1 MQELIKNVHYSND
14 LEMQILGAMILE
26 PTAFGRTF
34 KIIDQDVFRS
44 DANKEIY
51 TTLAETWQNGLKI
64 DHLTTLLSLEK
75 KGFKSP
81 ENANTAH
88 YISQLTRS
96 VTSTAALEYYC
107 LLLREMYINREVIR
121 LTTSGISQTD
131 GLHSV
136 TKLEADLFKLK
147 QKIVVDDFKSFDE
160 LLVDLSQHMGDV
172 KGKSLSGI
180 TTGFTKLD
188 LMTGGLQPG
197 GMYIIGARPSVGKSA
212 FMGKMVLKAALDLKK
227 VAIISLEMT
236 NNQIAARIASL
247 SSDINYHAIY
257 RNQLEVHQQNHF
269 YKKLNEITGLP
280 IRISDS
286 TGVNISDIKAKVAKL
301 KANGKID
308 ILFIDYLQLLD
319 SDNNNKNYNRE
330 QEVSKISRGLKL
342 LAKDYNIP
350 VVVLAQ
356 LNRTSEQSTDKKPK
370 LHHLRESGS
379 LEQDADGVIFLHRD
393 YMSGIKEN
401 AENKST
407 EFEADIIIAKWRDGE
422 INDIKIGFDGPKMK
436 FFEFEE
442 NLQTTNYKNYYE
454 KNENDF

>member
-1 MQELIKNVHYSND
+1 MKELIKNVHYSND
-14 LEMQILGAMILE
+14 LEMQILGAIILE

-34 KIIDQDVFRS
+34 KIIDQDVFRNL
-44 DANKEIY
+44 ANKEIY
-51 TTLAETWQNGLKI
+51 LTIAETWQKGLQI

-81 ENANTAH
+81 ENPNTAH

-121 LTTSGISQTD
+121 LTTSGLKQTD
-131 GLHSV
+131 GLNAVSQ
-136 TKLEADLFKLK
+136 LETDLFKLK
-147 QKIVVDDFKSFDE
+147 QKITVDDFKNFDE
-160 LLVDLSQHMGDV
+160 ILVNLSYHMGEV
-172 KGKSLSGI
+172 KGKSLSGL
-180 TTGFTKLD
+180 TTGFKKLD
-188 LMTGGLQPG
+188 FMTGGLQPG

-212 FMGKMVLKAALDLKK
+212 FMGKMVLMAALDNKQ

-247 SSDINYHAIY
+247 STDINYHSIY
-257 RNQLEVHQQNHF
+257 RNQLEVNQQNHF
-269 YKKLNEITGLP
+269 YKKLNEITSLP
-280 IRISDS
+280 IQISDS

-301 KANGKID
+301 KTKGKID
-308 ILFIDYLQLLD
+308 ILYIDYLQLLD
-319 SDNNNKNYNRE
+319 SDNTNKNYNRE

-342 LAKDYNIP
+342 LAKDNNIP

-356 LNRTSEQSTDKKPK
+356 LNRTSEQSPDKKPK

-393 YMSGIKEN
+393 YMSGILLN
-401 AENKST
+401 ADGNST
-407 EFEADIIIAKWRDGE
+407 INEADIIIAKWRDGE
-422 INDIKIGFDGPKMK
+422 INDIKIGFDGAKMK
-436 FFEFEE
+436 FYEFD
-442 NLQTTNYKNYYE
+442 NLN
-454 KNENDF
+454 F